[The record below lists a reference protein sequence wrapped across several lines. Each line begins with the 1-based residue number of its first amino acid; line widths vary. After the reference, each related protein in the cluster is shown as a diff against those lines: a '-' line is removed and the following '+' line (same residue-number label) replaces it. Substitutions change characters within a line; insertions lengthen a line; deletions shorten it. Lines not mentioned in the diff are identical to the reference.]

1 MPEPL
6 LPPSIVP
13 SVQFTR
19 EEPAATAPVL
29 QLVVVLPLL
38 PKWMSCSTP
47 LGWLMPVAAVL
58 LATFTV
64 SQPTQKTVLGS
75 VLRSMSRVQ
84 SLPA

>member
-1 MPEPL
+1 
-6 LPPSIVP
+6 
-13 SVQFTR
+13 
-19 EEPAATAPVL
+19 
-29 QLVVVLPLL
+29 
-38 PKWMSCSTP
+38 MSCSTP

-84 SLPA
+84 SAPA